1 MSGDR
6 PSSSA
11 PGDRKSS
18 DLPPIAPPHLAEN
31 RLRTHLR
38 GIIDQA
44 LDSVSPE
51 ALLAGTLGP
60 GATLPDGP
68 TELGTLWAEFLSGSS
83 PLRVIAFGKAAP
95 RMTRGLLATLPL
107 GREAMGIVLA
117 PAPSPPDPGLPRSFR
132 QLTGGHPLPTV
143 QGAAATRE
151 IIRILEDAGPDDP
164 VVVLVSGGGSA
175 LLALPQP
182 GITIDDLRA
191 TTSLL
196 LLAGAS
202 ISEVN
207 TVRKHLEVAKA
218 GGLART
224 AFPAPVLALVISD
237 VLGDPL
243 EVIAS
248 GPLAPDPTTF
258 GDALDILA
266 RRELLNRV
274 PSAVRRHLSDGAA
287 GLHPETPGAGNP
299 VFERVRTIV
308 VGNLAIAAEAAAAA
322 ARRLGYRTH
331 VPSLSLTGEA
341 RAVGRRLGA
350 LARSLHDGRDAREV
364 TGARM
369 VAGVSRVAGGTGIAG
384 ATDPQNGPV
393 CLICGGET
401 TVTVPGHGRGGRN
414 QEVVLGAAEA
424 IAGMDGILIA
434 SFGTDGI
441 DGPTD
446 AAGGL
451 ATGSTLARGRAAGMD
466 ITATLDRNDSYVY
479 LRTLGDLIIT
489 GPTGT
494 NVMDLQVILME

>member
-1 MSGDR
+1 M
-6 PSSSA
+6 
-11 PGDRKSS
+11 SS
-18 DLPPIAPPHLAEN
+18 DLPPIAPLHLAEN

-51 ALLAGTLGP
+51 ALLARTLGP
-60 GATLPDGP
+60 GAILPDGP
-68 TELGTLWAEFLSGSS
+68 TELGTLWAEFLSGPS

-95 RMTRGLLATLPL
+95 RMTRGLLATLPF

-117 PAPSPPDPGLPRSFR
+117 PAPSPPDSEIPRSFR
-132 QLTGGHPLPTV
+132 QLTGGHPLPTD

-151 IIRILEDAGPDDP
+151 IIRLLEDAGPDDP

-202 ISEVN
+202 INEVN

-258 GDALDILA
+258 SDALDILA

-299 VFERVRTIV
+299 VFERVRTVV
-308 VGNLAIAAEAAAAA
+308 VGNLAIAAAAAAAA

-341 RAVGRRLGA
+341 RGVGRRLGA
-350 LARSLHDGRDAREV
+350 LARCVRDSRDAKASGA
-364 TGARM
+364 TGA
-369 VAGVSRVAGGTGIAG
+369 
-384 ATDPQNGPV
+384 QNGPL

-401 TVTVPGHGRGGRN
+401 TVTVMGNGRGGRN
-414 QEVVLGAAEA
+414 QELVLGAAED

-434 SFGTDGI
+434 SFGTDGT

-451 ATGSTLARGRAAGMD
+451 ATGSTLARGRAVGMD
-466 ITATLDRNDSYVY
+466 VTATLDRNDSYVY
-479 LRTLGDLIIT
+479 LRTLGDLIMT

-494 NVMDLQVILME
+494 NVMDLQVILLE